1 MTLDATAAT
10 CRKHPANSQVWITT
24 GDIILLSL
32 REFQDDKA
40 DVIHRYTPD
49 EARNL
54 KTYGELKSDF
64 TINEAADGDAG
75 SSDEEGGIEFEEA
88 EIDDLCESSRRWLS
102 GRRGCKANEGELT
115 NREFSDIP
123 VASGPHHII
132 RTLCREAYVSICG
145 DRPHMEVA
153 IDSRIAK
160 PSPQNLDLTATI
172 AIVGQCSF

>member
-1 MTLDATAAT
+1 MFSLHAR
-10 CRKHPANSQVWITT
+10 CRAFTSCGIVVQADHQVWITT

-75 SSDEEGGIEFEEA
+75 SSDEEGGIDFEEA
-88 EIDDLCESSRRWLS
+88 EIDDLCELHKSDPTDQQRVHCSLASLHSVPHLRILS
-102 GRRGCKANEGELT
+102 AAKR
-115 NREFSDIP
+115 S
-123 VASGPHHII
+123 
-132 RTLCREAYVSICG
+132 AYVFVVALSRGRELQVHAFSVSSLSDVYGPGRVSFSEISPS
-145 DRPHMEVA
+145 RP
-153 IDSRIAK
+153 
-160 PSPQNLDLTATI
+160 
-172 AIVGQCSF
+172 

>member
-1 MTLDATAAT
+1 MTSERVSSPGLSRGCSAGLAHPSPRLWLFSYVYTA
-10 CRKHPANSQVWITT
+10 PIANTQVWITT

-64 TINEAADGDAG
+64 TINEAAGDDAG

-88 EIDDLCESSRRWLS
+88 EIDDLCESQPRSS
-102 GRRGCKANEGELT
+102 N
-115 NREFSDIP
+115 I
-123 VASGPHHII
+123 V
-132 RTLCREAYVSICG
+132 
-145 DRPHMEVA
+145 
-153 IDSRIAK
+153 
-160 PSPQNLDLTATI
+160 PS
-172 AIVGQCSF
+172 

>member
-1 MTLDATAAT
+1 M
-10 CRKHPANSQVWITT
+10 QVWITT

-88 EIDDLCESSRRWLS
+88 EIDDLCEYSRGRLS
-102 GRRGCKANEGELT
+102 RH
-115 NREFSDIP
+115 S
-123 VASGPHHII
+123 
-132 RTLCREAYVSICG
+132 
-145 DRPHMEVA
+145 
-153 IDSRIAK
+153 
-160 PSPQNLDLTATI
+160 
-172 AIVGQCSF
+172 